1 MNGVGTGSS
10 ASPNGAF
17 DLARDDLYR
26 GWRDA
31 KLAAYPGRLEDLV
44 VEVHDPRRLSPGER
58 EALVDRCRRA
68 NMALYASPWGGEEDK
83 ELLSAIGRQLGLVRI
98 DHNLNADE
106 DAVTPL
112 RVATEGPRRG
122 YIPYTSR
129 AIDWHTDGY
138 YNAPEEQ
145 VRGFV
150 LHCVYAALEG
160 GENALLDP
168 EIAYVWLRDH
178 DPELVRA
185 LMALDVMTIPANADE
200 GGEIRPDRTGPVFSV
215 PADGRLHMRYT
226 RRKRNVVWRA
236 DPAVQAALERLEQL
250 FASSSPYLFRAR
262 LEPGW
267 GLVCNN
273 VLHTR
278 TAFTDG
284 PDPSRA
290 RLLYRGRYYDRVAG
304 T

>member
-1 MNGVGTGSS
+1 VG
-10 ASPNGAF
+10 
-17 DLARDDLYR
+17 
-26 GWRDA
+26 
-31 KLAAYPGRLEDLV
+31 
-44 VEVHDPRRLSPGER
+44 DPRRLSPGEQ
-58 EALVDRCRRA
+58 AGLVDRCRRA
-68 NMALYASPWGGEEDK
+68 NLALYASPCGGEEDK
-83 ELLSAIGRQLGLVRI
+83 TLLSALGRQLGLVRL

-112 RVATEGPRRG
+112 RVAIAGPRRG

-138 YNAPEEQ
+138 YNPPGAE

-168 EIAYVWLRDH
+168 EIAYIWLRDT
-178 DPELVRA
+178 DPELIRA
-185 LMALDVMTIPANADE
+185 LMAPDVMTIPANADE
-200 GGEIRPDRTGPVFSV
+200 GGEIRPERSGPVFSV
-215 PADGRLHMRYT
+215 QGVGRLHMRYT
-226 RRKRNVVWRA
+226 RRKRNVMWRA
-236 DPAVQAALERLEQL
+236 DPTVQAALERLERL
-250 FASSSPYLFRAR
+250 LDSTSPRVVRAR

-267 GLVCNN
+267 GVVCNN

-278 TAFTDG
+278 TAYRDG
-284 PDPSRA
+284 PDPNRA
-290 RLLYRGRYYDRVAG
+290 RLLYRGRYYDRIAG